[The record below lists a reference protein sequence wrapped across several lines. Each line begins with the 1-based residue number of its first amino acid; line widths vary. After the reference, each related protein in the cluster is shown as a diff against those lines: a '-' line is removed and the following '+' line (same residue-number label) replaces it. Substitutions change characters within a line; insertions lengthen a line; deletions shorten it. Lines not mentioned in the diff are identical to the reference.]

1 MKPSVESIVLNHFP
15 SKEND
20 SMASPTKKK
29 GKKIEEEEKFVE
41 GIDRAFILLIHID
54 KSF

>member
-20 SMASPTKKK
+20 SMASLTKKKK

-41 GIDRAFILLIHID
+41 RDRSSLYPSDTHR
-54 KSF
+54 